1 MENFLLPAILVL
13 MVVFFFWQSRKQKK
27 QQAEL
32 DEIRNS
38 LKKGDEVTT
47 QSGLVGKIERV
58 DDDHIVIKSE
68 DGSLT
73 KWVKGAIQVQAPVS
87 GSQSKAK
94 VESNKDELKEKV
106 QIEGKVEV
114 DGEPADAK
122 TNTKKTKSS

>member
-1 MENFLLPAILVL
+1 MENILLPAILVL

-47 QSGLVGKIERV
+47 QSGLVGKIERI

-73 KWVKGAIQVQAPVS
+73 KWVKGAIQVQAPAP
-87 GSQSKAK
+87 GSK
-94 VESNKDELKEKV
+94 VVADKETKPEPV
-106 QIEGKVEV
+106 QIEEKVEV
-114 DGEPADAK
+114 EETEVKPAK
-122 TNTKKTKSS
+122 SSKKTKSS

>member
-1 MENFLLPAILVL
+1 MENILLPAILVL

-47 QSGLVGKIERV
+47 QSGLVGKIERI

-73 KWVKGAIQVQAPVS
+73 KWVKGAIQVQAPAP
-87 GSQSKAK
+87 GSK
-94 VESNKDELKEKV
+94 VVADKETKSEPV
-106 QIEGKVEV
+106 QIEEKVEV
-114 DGEPADAK
+114 EETEVKPAK
-122 TNTKKTKSS
+122 SSKKTKSS